1 MEMSR
6 TLTVFIWIGLL
17 LVGLLLLW
25 IFRERLHRLKKVF
38 SAGKGPGSMASQRDE
53 SDALRKLRESE
64 EKYRLLVTHQNDLIV
79 KVDTSGRFLYVS
91 PSYCDLFGKTE
102 SELLG
107 QQYIPL
113 VHEDDREETERQV
126 EKLFSPPHKVYIEQR
141 AMTRHGW
148 RWLAWADTGVLDD
161 SGAVVAIIGAGRDIT
176 DRKLAEQALIESQL
190 LFQTLAD
197 TSPVGIFRTRADGYT
212 TYVNPRWCEMSGI
225 SSEQAMGNGWL
236 QAVHPEE
243 RDSVGKGWETAS
255 TENQISVAEY
265 RFMHPDGKVVWVM
278 GQAVPEISPEG
289 ELIGY
294 VGTIT
299 DITQRKIMEQ
309 ELELR
314 VKDRTAE
321 LEAANKEL
329 EAFAYTISHDL
340 RTPLRAV
347 DGFTRILLAEH
358 WEQLNEEGR
367 RVGSIIRDNAQ
378 NMGRLIDDLL
388 AFSRISRFE
397 VKKKEVDMH
406 ELAASVFDHL
416 TTPEQKEK
424 ISFQL
429 HPLLSVAGDPAMIR
443 QVWVNII
450 SNAIKFSAFREKPE
464 IEISCKELNEM
475 VEFCV
480 RDNGSGFNMEYS
492 GQLFRVFQR
501 LHSPTEYEGTG
512 VGLAIAQRLLEKHN
526 GTIRA
531 ESTQGEGATFYFSLP
546 RSANK

>member
-1 MEMSR
+1 M
-6 TLTVFIWIGLL
+6 
-17 LVGLLLLW
+17 VGY
-25 IFRERLHRLKKVF
+25 
-38 SAGKGPGSMASQRDE
+38 SDE

-64 EKYRLLVTHQNDLIV
+64 EKYRLLVTHQHDLIV
-79 KVDTSGRFLYVS
+79 KVDPEGHFLYVS
-91 PSYCDLFGKTE
+91 PSYCHLFGKSE
-102 SELLG
+102 AELLG
-107 QQYIPL
+107 QKFIPL
-113 VHEDDREETERQV
+113 VHEDDRGETERLM
-126 EKLFSPPHKVYIEQR
+126 EKLYDPPHKVYIEQR

-148 RWLAWADTGVLDD
+148 RWLAWADT
-161 SGAVVAIIGAGRDIT
+161 AVVDESGQVTAIIGAGRDIT
-176 DRKLAEQALIESQL
+176 DRKLTEHALKESQL

-225 SSEQAMGNGWL
+225 AREQAMGNGWL
-236 QAVHPEE
+236 QAVHPDE
-243 RDSVGKGWETAS
+243 RREVGKGWETAS

-278 GQAVPEISPEG
+278 GQAVPEMSPDG

-299 DITQRKIMEQ
+299 DITQRKILEQ
-309 ELELR
+309 ELEKR
-314 VKDRTAE
+314 VGERTRE

-347 DGFTRILLAEH
+347 DGFARILLAEH
-358 WEQLNEEGR
+358 WDQLSEEGR

-397 VKKKEVDMH
+397 VKKQDIDMK
-406 ELAASVFDHL
+406 ELAAAVFDQL
-416 TTPEQKEK
+416 TTEEQKQK
-424 ISFQL
+424 IAFIL
-429 HPLLSVAGDPAMIR
+429 HPLETVPGDPAMMR
-443 QVWVNII
+443 QVLVNII

-464 IEISCKELNEM
+464 IEISCMKKNEM

-501 LHSPTEYEGTG
+501 LHNPAEYEGTG

-531 ESTQGEGATFYFSLP
+531 ESIQGEGAAFYFSLP
-546 RSANK
+546 RSAN